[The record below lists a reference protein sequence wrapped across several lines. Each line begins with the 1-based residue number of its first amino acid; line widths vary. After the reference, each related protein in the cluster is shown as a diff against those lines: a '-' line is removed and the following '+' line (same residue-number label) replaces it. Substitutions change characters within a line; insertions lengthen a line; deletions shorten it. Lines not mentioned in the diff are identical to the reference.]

1 MLLLGLRRQ
10 GRWKRICWR
19 SWHTRLRIRV
29 MVRLGNIE
37 VSRRLGKRRRHAV
50 SWVHATGRGKSV
62 RGAGP
67 SERETVAHRRLSIRM
82 GKGSNDTVGG
92 MRCPRGVSATGP
104 REARKDGIN
113 ITRLGVDQVIF
124 QGYLE
129 GGFFGL
135 REMGGDIFADGS

>member
-10 GRWKRICWR
+10 GRWKCICWR
-19 SWHTRLRIRV
+19 SWHTRLQIRV

-37 VSRRLGKRRRHAV
+37 VSRRLGKRRRHVV
-50 SWVHATGRGKSV
+50 SWIHATGRGKSA
-62 RGAGP
+62 RGVGP
-67 SERETVAHRRLSIRM
+67 SVRETVAHRRLSIWM

-92 MRCPRGVSATGP
+92 MRRPRGVSATEPG
-104 REARKDGIN
+104 EVRKDSIN

-135 REMGGDIFADGS
+135 REMGGDIFANGS

>member
-1 MLLLGLRRQ
+1 MPYPGYMLPGG
-10 GRWKRICWR
+10 GRV
-19 SWHTRLRIRV
+19 L
-29 MVRLGNIE
+29 E
-37 VSRRLGKRRRHAV
+37 VLA
-50 SWVHATGRGKSV
+50 
-62 RGAGP
+62 P
-67 SERETVAHRRLSIRM
+67 PLRETIAHRRLSIRM

-104 REARKDGIN
+104 GDVRKDGIN
-113 ITRLGVDQVIF
+113 ITRLSVDQVIF

>member
-1 MLLLGLRRQ
+1 
-10 GRWKRICWR
+10 
-19 SWHTRLRIRV
+19 

-50 SWVHATGRGKSV
+50 SWVHATGRGKSA

-67 SERETVAHRRLSIRM
+67 FGRETVAHRRLSIRM
-82 GKGSNDTVGG
+82 GKGSNDTVGEMG
-92 MRCPRGVSATGP
+92 CPWGVSAIGP
-104 REARKDGIN
+104 GEFRKDGIN

-129 GGFFGL
+129 GSFFGL
-135 REMGGDIFADGS
+135 REMGGDIFANGG

>member
-1 MLLLGLRRQ
+1 MRGWRRQ

-19 SWHTRLRIRV
+19 SWRTRLRIRI

-37 VSRRLGKRRRHAV
+37 VSRRLGKRMRHAV
-50 SWVHATGRGKSV
+50 SWIHATWRGKSA

-67 SERETVAHRRLSIRM
+67 SRRETIAHRRLSIR
-82 GKGSNDTVGG
+82 KRKCSNDTVGG
-92 MRCPRGVSATGP
+92 MRCPRGVSASRPG
-104 REARKDGIN
+104 EVRKDGIN
-113 ITRLGVDQVIF
+113 ITILCVDQVIF

-135 REMGGDIFADGS
+135 REMGGDIFANGS